1 MTLRF
6 RKGLCLFVALMT
18 LAATAVAQETPS
30 LKDDFYEA
38 VNAEWLAQA
47 EIPSDAAEV
56 SVFSEMGDQVQNV
69 LKADFA
75 AMLNGEKD
83 VPEDLVDFIEL
94 YRLAADYETRNALG
108 AEPIKPYLER
118 IEAFDGMD
126 ALRESLPE
134 MILDGLP
141 MPFTLGVM
149 ADLADAS
156 VNALYMGPCSLFL
169 SVKDYYLD
177 DATRTTLQ
185 SVYGQMSQNL
195 LVMAGKTEEE
205 AGEIVSQALA
215 FDESLAAYN
224 RTAQESSDTTA
235 SYNPQ
240 PLAELDEQVENFDL
254 TALLGTLME
263 DVPETVIVTDPAY
276 FEALDELVNDE
287 TFPQMKSWW
296 RGARRPAAA
305 PPLSDDGRGPAAA
318 SRRALRGAA
327 APTGAEE
334 AAYNVAMGVFS
345 EVVGIYYG
353 KTYFGEEARQDVQ
366 AMVEQIVDVYRQRLT
381 ENEWLSD
388 ETREMAIRKL
398 DHMSVHVGYPDE
410 ARPMY
415 ALLKTVPASEGG
427 TLVDNMMAYTRASA
441 EYVLGLCG
449 QPVDRSEWP
458 LSANTVNAMYTLT
471 NNSINFPAAILQ
483 EPFYSLDASAS
494 ANYGALGAV
503 IAHEISHAFD
513 PNGSK
518 FDENG
523 SLANWWTEEDLAK
536 FEELSQAMIE
546 EFDGLPFAGG
556 TVNGTL
562 TVTENVADAGG
573 LSCALEAL
581 KQTEDEPDLEA
592 FFTSWARAWRNKATE
607 AYMNLNLTMDVH
619 APSKLR
625 ANIQLQNLDDFF
637 TTFGIE
643 EGDGMYR
650 APEDR
655 VSIW

>member
-1 MTLRF
+1 MRA
-6 RKGLCLFVALMT
+6 RNVLCLVMALMMAVSVC
-18 LAATAVAQETPS
+18 LAEETPS
-30 LKDDFYEA
+30 LKDDFYA
-38 VNAEWLAQA
+38 VVNAEWLEQT
-47 EIPSDAAEV
+47 EIPSDAPEV
-56 SVFSEMGDQVQNV
+56 SVFSELGDQVQEV
-69 LKADFA
+69 LKADFQ
-75 AMLNGEKD
+75 AMLDGEKA
-83 VPEDLVDFIEL
+83 VPEELTDLIEL

-108 AEPIKPYLER
+108 ADPLKPYLER
-118 IEAFDGMD
+118 IEALDGMD
-126 ALRESLPE
+126 ALRENLADLMMAGMPLPF
-134 MILDGLP
+134 GV
-141 MPFTLGVM
+141 TVM
-149 ADLADAS
+149 ADMADAS
-156 VNALYMGPCSLFL
+156 VNALYMGPCALFL

-185 SVYGQMSQNL
+185 GVYGQMSKNL

-205 AGEIVSQALA
+205 AEEIVSQALA
-215 FDESLAAYN
+215 FDESLAAYS
-224 RTAQESSDTTA
+224 RTAEERSDATV

-240 PLAELDEQVENFDL
+240 PLAQLDEQVENFDL
-254 TALLGTLME
+254 TALLGDLMKE
-263 DVPETVIVTDPAY
+263 VPETVIVTDPAY
-276 FEALDELVNDE
+276 FEALDELVSDE
-287 TFPQMKSWW
+287 TFPQMKSWMLV
-296 RGARRPAAA
+296 AMVNAVA
-305 PPLSDDGRGPAAA
+305 PYLSDDFRVQAAA
-318 SRRALRGAA
+318 FSLALSGAA
-327 APTGAEE
+327 EPTGAEE

-398 DHMSVHVGYPDE
+398 DHMSIHVGYPDE

-483 EPFYSLDASAS
+483 EPFYSLEQSAS
-494 ANYGALGAV
+494 ANYGAIGAV

-513 PNGSK
+513 PTGSK
-518 FDENG
+518 FAENG
-523 SLANWWTEEDLAK
+523 SLANWWTKEDLANV
-536 FEELSQAMIE
+536 EELSQAMIE

>member
-1 MTLRF
+1 MRA
-6 RKGLCLFVALMT
+6 RNVLCLVMALMMAVSVC
-18 LAATAVAQETPS
+18 LAEETPS
-30 LKDDFYEA
+30 LKDDFYA
-38 VNAEWLAQA
+38 VVNAEWLEQT
-47 EIPSDAAEV
+47 EIPSDAPEV
-56 SVFSEMGDQVQNV
+56 SVFSELGDQVQEV
-69 LKADFA
+69 LKADFQ
-75 AMLNGEKD
+75 AMLDGEKA
-83 VPEDLVDFIEL
+83 VPEELTDFIEL

-108 AEPIKPYLER
+108 AEPLKPYLER
-118 IEAFDGMD
+118 IEALDGMD
-126 ALRESLPE
+126 ALRENLADLMMAGMPLPF
-134 MILDGLP
+134 GV
-141 MPFTLGVM
+141 TVM
-149 ADLADAS
+149 ADMADAS
-156 VNALYMGPCSLFL
+156 VNALYMGPCALFL

-185 SVYGQMSQNL
+185 GVYGQMSKNL

-205 AGEIVSQALA
+205 AEEIVSQALA
-215 FDESLAAYN
+215 FDESLAAYS
-224 RTAQESSDTTA
+224 RTAEERSDATV

-240 PLAELDEQVENFDL
+240 PLAQLDEQVENFDL
-254 TALLGTLME
+254 TALLGDLMKE
-263 DVPETVIVTDPAY
+263 VPETVIVTDPAY
-276 FEALDELVNDE
+276 FEALDELV
-287 TFPQMKSWW
+287 
-296 RGARRPAAA
+296 
-305 PPLSDDGRGPAAA
+305 
-318 SRRALRGAA
+318 
-327 APTGAEE
+327 
-334 AAYNVAMGVFS
+334 
-345 EVVGIYYG
+345 
-353 KTYFGEEARQDVQ
+353 
-366 AMVEQIVDVYRQRLT
+366 
-381 ENEWLSD
+381 SD

-398 DHMSVHVGYPDE
+398 DHMSIHVGYPDE

-483 EPFYSLDASAS
+483 EPFYSLEQSAS
-494 ANYGALGAV
+494 ANYGAIGAV

-523 SLANWWTEEDLAK
+523 SLANWWTKEDLAK